1 MKPISINRRR
11 ALQTIG
17 AAALAPELVNSA
29 QAAGEPYHV
38 FFNYGASEPP
48 ISAKPIVDA
57 LRSSMKKNSRITIVG
72 HCDTSEPNPN
82 ALGMARAVA
91 VLKVLTEPDL
101 PAGVQLTAQSKG
113 ATDLKVKTAAN
124 VKEPQNRRVA
134 ILIA

>member
-1 MKPISINRRR
+1 MGIINRRR
-11 ALQTIG
+11 ALQAIG
-17 AAALAPELVNSA
+17 AMAVASELVNSA
-29 QAAGEPYHV
+29 QAAGEPYHI

-57 LRSSMKKNSRITIVG
+57 LRASIKKNSRVTVTG
-72 HCDTSEPNPN
+72 HCDTSEPNAS

-101 PAGVQLTAQSKG
+101 PADVQLTALSKA